1 MIKVTV
7 TTVHADGE
15 PEARV
20 DTRIHFDSVDS
31 AVRLKLSDISMELA
45 QEFAEWK
52 ARLEL
57 KLRSDLELQ
66 INPASAQN
74 GS

>member
-1 MIKVTV
+1 MIRVTV

-31 AVRLKLSDISMELA
+31 AVRLKLSDISPDLA
-45 QEFAEWK
+45 QEFADWK

-57 KLRSDLELQ
+57 KLQTDLELQ
-66 INPASAQN
+66 VGPASAQN